1 MAAERDP
8 VLAKL
13 TEIIG
18 AAEDV
23 CESRTDMVALFVSAI
38 SVITTAAKPA
48 VGDAMLA
55 TAIDLLTA
63 TRARLPEAHASMRT
77 IVAAHTAVPS

>member
-1 MAAERDP
+1 MPKERDP
-8 VLAKL
+8 VVAKL
-13 TEIIG
+13 AEIIG

-38 SVITTAAKPA
+38 SVITTRATPT

-55 TAIDLLTA
+55 SAIDLLVA
-63 TRARLPEAHASMRT
+63 TRARLPQAHAAMRQL
-77 IVAAHTAVPS
+77 VASAAAGPS